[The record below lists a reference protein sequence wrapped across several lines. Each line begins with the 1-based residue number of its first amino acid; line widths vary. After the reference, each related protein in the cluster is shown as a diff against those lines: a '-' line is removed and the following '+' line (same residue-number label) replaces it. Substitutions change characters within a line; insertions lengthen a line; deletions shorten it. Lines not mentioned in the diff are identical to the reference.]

1 MGTQYEGIAAM
12 SWLLVI
18 QPDAV
23 QADVLRKAL
32 YAEISEQVVVAEELD
47 YALSLIDQHLPD
59 VILVPTLISA
69 SVEDHLIAY
78 VSVIPGARHVQ
89 ILGLPHL
96 ERAEE
101 SLEQRTRS
109 LFPWPRRG
117 PRAALTSGCDPA
129 VFTRDVVTYLAGA
142 RALKEEFEL
151 HRTQPTSGARPERRC
166 EPRFANNE
174 VPWISIVRFGAERA
188 ALINVSSRGAL
199 LRIRTRPDPELLTRR
214 FDPAVR
220 TRQPHITLEIESD
233 GEIHAIGRVI
243 RCVPV
248 RARVETQYEVAF
260 SFDESVG
267 LHLPAAGALLHAR
280 RG

>member
-1 MGTQYEGIAAM
+1 M
-12 SWLLVI
+12 SWLLII
-18 QPDAV
+18 QPDTV
-23 QADVLRKAL
+23 QADVLRNAL

-47 YALSLIDQHLPD
+47 YALWLIDHHLPD
-59 VILVPTLISA
+59 VILLPTLISA
-69 SVEDHLIAY
+69 SVEDYLIAY
-78 VSVIPGARHVQ
+78 VGAIPAARHVQ

-96 ERAEE
+96 ERADASHEP
-101 SLEQRTRS
+101 RTRS
-109 LFPWPRRG
+109 LFPWRRRG
-117 PRAALTSGCDPA
+117 PRAVLTSDCDPA

-142 RALKEEFEL
+142 RALKEQFAL
-151 HRTQPTSGARPERRC
+151 HRTQPASGATPERRC

-174 VPWISIVRFGAERA
+174 VPWISIVRFGTERA

-199 LRIRTRPDPELLTRR
+199 LRIRTRPDHELLTRH
-214 FDPAVR
+214 FDPTVR
-220 TRQPHITLEIESD
+220 TRRPHLTLEMESD

-267 LHLPAAGALLHAR
+267 LHLPAAGALLHAPS
-280 RG
+280 GMKK